1 MPAPPRI
8 LLTHTPDMR
17 RNYYGA
23 RALAGLQA
31 LGEVVLHEGAAPFD
45 TPALVA
51 AARDCR
57 IVVADRATP
66 CEAALFAALPD
77 LVAVCRVAV
86 DIRNIDVEAAS
97 THGVLVTQASRSW
110 VPAVSELAIGL
121 MIDAARGI
129 SRADA
134 AYKAGRAPAVG
145 TGRQLAGAIAGII
158 GYGPL
163 GRRVAELA
171 LAFGMTVLVSDPY
184 VTVEQGEIEQVELDE
199 LLRRSDF
206 VLPLAVATEETE
218 NLIGAAQLRLMR
230 PDAYLV
236 NLSRGNLVDEA
247 ALAAALDEKR
257 IAGAALDVGRAPDQ
271 MPSPQLAAR
280 ADVVATPHMAG
291 LTLPAIEGQAL
302 ETVTQVAEILQGRA
316 PAGAVNAARPTG
328 SARFAQAGA

>member
-1 MPAPPRI
+1 MKTRPRI

-17 RNYYGA
+17 RNYYGV
-23 RALAGLQA
+23 RALAGLRA
-31 LGEVVLHEGAAPFD
+31 VGEVALHEGPEPLP
-45 TPALVA
+45 TPALTA
-51 AARDCR
+51 AAQGCQV
-57 IVVADRATP
+57 IVADRATP
-66 CEAALFAALPD
+66 CEAALFAGLPG

-134 AYKAGRAPAVG
+134 AYKTGRMPEVG
-145 TGRQLAGAIAGII
+145 TGRQLAGATAGII

-163 GRRVAELA
+163 GWRVAELA
-171 LAFGMTVLVSDPY
+171 LAFGMTVLVCDPY
-184 VTVEQGEIEQVELDE
+184 VTVEHDRIEQVELDE
-199 LLRRSDF
+199 LLKRSDF

-230 PDAYLV
+230 PDALLI
-236 NLSRGNLVDEA
+236 NLSRGNLIDEA
-247 ALAAALDEKR
+247 ALAAALDGKR

-271 MPSPQLAAR
+271 MPSPHLAR
-280 ADVVATPHMAG
+280 RPDVVATPHMAG
-291 LTLPAIEGQAL
+291 LTRPAIEGQAL
-302 ETVTQVAEILQGRA
+302 ETVAQVAEIVQGRA
-316 PAGAVNAARPTG
+316 PKGAANADRASRLLRLAETE
-328 SARFAQAGA
+328 